1 MLLKVQLPA
10 RQRPPAY
17 NGTSI
22 GWLCLYWSPDLRKC
36 PVPEAVKACL
46 ESKLSVRD
54 GERTRFTTYK
64 LNKSQFLK
72 KVINA
77 ATLTH
82 TALISQWKCV
92 SLGFPFLFSIFIFC
106 WGKLTWHF
114 FLHTCRG
121 IYSVNA
127 FPLYC
132 ISRACFTLIRM
143 KTRGWKHSRCCT
155 IAQWEHVHT
164 DSAGDGL

>member
-82 TALISQWKCV
+82 MALISQWKCV
-92 SLGFPFLFSIFIFC
+92 SLGFPFYFHFLLRQTHVTLFSAC
-106 WGKLTWHF
+106 VSRNLLGKCVSIVLYFTRLFYAYPHE
-114 FLHTCRG
+114 
-121 IYSVNA
+121 NA
-127 FPLYC
+127 WME
-132 ISRACFTLIRM
+132 T
-143 KTRGWKHSRCCT
+143 
-155 IAQWEHVHT
+155 
-164 DSAGDGL
+164 